1 MNFFALPNLSSHDV
15 TIVNPST
22 IKHAGYPD
30 GDKESFRAWCVN
42 KETKHCFYTAAE
54 GLIPSLRVTKEN
66 PAVKLHGLVIDYD
79 NEIDDE
85 MEKNIAKISPADL
98 SPTWISTTRSG
109 GRRLIFEFES
119 PMPVDHTQLYE
130 RFIKRMAKELRAYD
144 LLPCLDTKSFELTQL
159 FELGTHWRRLPGG
172 KAISKDRLGLVL
184 FEAAKEKIITA
195 DAPDIPIEAVAEEV
209 EKRWPRRIPGEFKV
223 GARTPL
229 FWIDDGIDRIGAQV
243 GDHGMICYSERA
255 GKSFLHWGE
264 ILGQKFVREFEASR
278 IGAAAEGIWFD
289 GKLYWRK
296 GENGRWSGRTKEDQI
311 MWLKGRGISART
323 SQKETASDAEK
334 VLLAIQEVRT
344 VDAAV
349 SIALDSRERVE
360 EHGCRYLNVSV
371 KKAMSPAEIGSPED
385 FPWLQKF
392 FEHTFDEIQRD
403 HFFAWWKRFYRS
415 GLEGALEQGQA
426 IIIAGEAGRGKT
438 LLSRVI
444 VGSSVGG
451 FADASRYLMGDS
463 RFNKECGENA
473 LWVVDD
479 SKSSVTRAQHRAFTE
494 AIKAQISN
502 PQGPTEAKFKDSLTL
517 SWKGRIIITT
527 NIDPDSLAIIPD
539 LGPTVRDKIMLF
551 QFNNDYEP
559 DFAPNQKLEATIAKE
574 LPFFLKWLLGWKEP
588 AYVLDKNPRYGVKS
602 YHAPT
607 LEKAAIMASSVHG
620 LTEALDILR
629 QRYCETGDPK
639 NRPDKIQESATGMLL
654 KLHAI
659 DGLRSILKYYSE
671 NTIGRALQAAIRQGY
686 KPLSS
691 KDTKRGTLYTLRLN
705 GEYEQ

>member
-1 MNFFALPNLSSHDV
+1 MKFFALPNLSSQDITV
-15 TIVNPST
+15 VDPLT
-22 IKHAGYPD
+22 IKHTGYPK
-30 GDKESFRAWCVN
+30 GDKEWFRAWCVS

-54 GLIPSLRVTKEN
+54 GLIPTLRVTKEN
-66 PAVKLHGLVIDYD
+66 PAVKLHGLVVDYD
-79 NEIDDE
+79 YEIDDE
-85 MEKNIAKISPADL
+85 MEKNIAKIAPADL
-98 SPTWISTTRSG
+98 APSWISTTRSA

-119 PMPVDHTQLYE
+119 PMLVEHKQLYE
-130 RFIKRMAKELRAYD
+130 RFIERLAKEIRAYD
-144 LLPCLDTKSFELTQL
+144 LLPSLDERSFELAQL
-159 FELGTHWRRLPGG
+159 FELGAHWRKLPGG
-172 KAISKDRLGLVL
+172 KLISKDRLGLLL

-195 DAPDIPIEAVAEEV
+195 NGPNIPIEAVAEEV
-209 EKRWPRRIPGEFKV
+209 EKRWPGRIQGEFVV
-223 GARTPL
+223 GLRAPL
-229 FWIDDGIDRIGAQV
+229 FWIEDGIDRIGAQV
-243 GDHGMICYSERA
+243 GDHGMSCYSDRA

-264 ILGQKFVREFEASR
+264 ILGHKFVREFEASR
-278 IGAAAEGIWFD
+278 VGAAAEGIWFD

-311 MWLKGRGISART
+311 MWLKGQGITART
-323 SQKETASDAEK
+323 GQKETASEAEK
-334 VLLAIQEVRT
+334 VLLAIQEART

-371 KKAMSPAEIGSPED
+371 KKAMSAADTGSPED
-385 FPWLQKF
+385 FPWLYKF
-392 FEHTFDEIQRD
+392 FQNSFDEMQRD
-403 HFFAWWKRFYRS
+403 YFFAWWKRFYRS
-415 GLEGALEQGQA
+415 GLAGNLEQGQA

-438 LLSRVI
+438 LLSRRI
-444 VGSSVGG
+444 VGLSVGG

-502 PQGPTEAKFKDSLTL
+502 PQGPSEAKFKDSLTL
-517 SWKGRIIITT
+517 SWEGRIIITT

-551 QFNNDYEP
+551 RFNDDYEP
-559 DFAPNQKLEATIAKE
+559 DFAPSQKLEATIARE
-574 LPFFLKWLLGWKEP
+574 LPFFLKWLLEWTEP

-602 YHAPT
+602 YHAPA
-607 LEKAAIMASSVHG
+607 LEKAAIMALSVHG

-629 QRYCETGDPK
+629 QQYCEIGDTK
-639 NRPDKIQESATGMLL
+639 SKPDKIETSATGMLL
-654 KLHAI
+654 HLHNVE
-659 DGLRSILKYYSE
+659 GLRSVLKYYTD

-705 GEYEQ
+705 GENEQ